1 MPLQLFL
8 TLNIIAAACKNSFSG
23 IFDLFF
29 FYLTSLSG
37 GGGRK
42 QKFLKERNA
51 D

>member
-29 FYLTSLSG
+29 FVLASASG

-42 QKFLKERNA
+42 PKNLKKRNA